1 MRTSSEHTD
10 TYDTRRD
17 SETARGYGT
26 RRGNGGERWSQAPD
40 ALHDDIERH
49 RQEIDRTL
57 SALEQK
63 FSLQDIADHLMAQL
77 KGGPG
82 SYFNSL
88 GRAAKHNPLPL
99 ALVGVGLGWLMLG
112 SNDGARVRAAS
123 GAASE
128 SGDETARGYESPVPD
143 DTSISD
149 LYAFCLRREYPFYD
163 DEVECLLYDDL
174 GPAAAAAW
182 MGSDSMQPEGA
193 GTRHTQGDVGERFR
207 EQARAGGG
215 EAKSRIERTRQRMND
230 ATEEARM
237 RVARARDNARRRAY
251 QAKRVAVQGA
261 REAVR
266 QTSEFVDRYPLSL
279 VALGVAAG
287 AALGAGAPSTRF
299 EDKWLGQVSDDFM
312 RGAKQKA
319 HAAADTATRS
329 AQAAAAAASDEA
341 HRQGLHPDEIKERAR
356 HAGEKA
362 AETIRGAEHGARGH
376 GGVRE
381 QARDTRE
388 RVEQVAT
395 AAGEAARRELEGRE
409 SARHG

>member
-1 MRTSSEHTD
+1 MRTSTEHTD
-10 TYDTRRD
+10 TYDTQ
-17 SETARGYGT
+17 RGYDAP
-26 RRGNGGERWSQAPD
+26 RGNGGDRWSQDPD
-40 ALHDDIERH
+40 LLHDDIERH

-63 FSLQDIADHLMAQL
+63 FSLQDIADQLMAQL

-82 SYFNSL
+82 SYFSSL
-88 GRAAKHNPLPL
+88 GSAAKHNPLPL
-99 ALVGVGLGWLMLG
+99 ALVGVGLGWLMLSGQDGTRMRQAVGG
-112 SNDGARVRAAS
+112 SA
-123 GAASE
+123 E
-128 SGDETARGYESPVPD
+128 PGDTERGYETPVPD
-143 DTSISD
+143 DTAISD
-149 LYAFCLRREYPFYD
+149 IYAFCLRREYPFYD

-182 MGSDSMQPEGA
+182 MGSASLQPEGA
-193 GTRHTQGDVGERFR
+193 GTRHTQGDVGDRFR
-207 EQARAGGG
+207 EQARAAGG

-251 QAKRVAVQGA
+251 QAKRAAVQGA

-299 EDKWLGQVSDDFM
+299 EDKWLGQASDDFM
-312 RGAKQKA
+312 RGAKEQA
-319 HAAADTATRS
+319 RDAADTAKRS

-341 HRQGLHPDEIKERAR
+341 HRQGLHPDDMKERAR

-362 AETIRGAEHGARGH
+362 SDAIRGAEHEAPGHAGGTGA
-376 GGVRE
+376 GVRE

-388 RVEQVAT
+388 RVEQVAA
-395 AAGEAARRELEGRE
+395 AAGEAARRELEGRDT
-409 SARHG
+409 ATHG